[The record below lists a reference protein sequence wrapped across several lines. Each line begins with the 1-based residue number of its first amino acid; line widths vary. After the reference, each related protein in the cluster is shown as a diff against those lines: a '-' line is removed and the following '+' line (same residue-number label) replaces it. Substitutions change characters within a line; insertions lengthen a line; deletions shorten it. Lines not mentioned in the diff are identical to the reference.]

1 LGAEGNRAVHAGV
14 RGVPDPAGTG
24 KPGRRRSTA
33 AAMVVV
39 ITGDVLLGLTLRV
52 TRGLEKTALA
62 LGVLMVE

>member
-1 LGAEGNRAVHAGV
+1 
-14 RGVPDPAGTG
+14 
-24 KPGRRRSTA
+24 
-33 AAMVVV
+33 MVVV